1 MKIHDK
7 NKESSYLQ
15 YLDIKNLYG
24 SAMPQKLS
32 VNNFDWIED
41 TSQFNPNEAGLFEL
55 EGIFFWEAEF
65 DPPHFIFQEELI

>member
-24 SAMPQKLS
+24 SAMLQKLS

-41 TSQFNPNEAGLFEL
+41 TSQFNPNEAGLFE
-55 EGIFFWEAEF
+55 GIFFWEGEF
-65 DPPHFIFQEELI
+65 DPPHFMFQEELI